1 MVPREAL
8 DILETRALVW
18 QTVFALLKLGHKE
31 RLPGRPFGPDL
42 PLFLVYGTA
51 LLSVYGR
58 RPVRASSI
66 SRQLEIPRETVRR
79 HLAQLVKLG
88 ILERRDGT
96 YDIGES
102 ARHVPHA
109 KAFVRTIHQAAAR
122 LM

>member
-51 LLSVYGR
+51 LLSVYSR

-79 HLAQLVKLG
+79 QHSKRACHCKQTEHWPLRASGEPPQLL
-88 ILERRDGT
+88 LL
-96 YDIGES
+96 
-102 ARHVPHA
+102 
-109 KAFVRTIHQAAAR
+109 Q
-122 LM
+122 